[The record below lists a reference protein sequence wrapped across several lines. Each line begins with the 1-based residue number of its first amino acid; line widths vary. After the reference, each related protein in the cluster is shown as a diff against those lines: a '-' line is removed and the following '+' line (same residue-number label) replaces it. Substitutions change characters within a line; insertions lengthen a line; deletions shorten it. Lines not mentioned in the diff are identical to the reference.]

1 MIDRRVRFLIPALTL
16 TLALALSITA
26 FPQTPAP
33 LPEKSAAQS
42 GGAAGAKA
50 EELPPLTEK
59 QQKFVAFIGG
69 ELLPDGNIRIG
80 DIIIHRRE
88 REVSFPAMVNLS
100 EGDIEV
106 AICTS
111 VGKTHESLLVTGV
124 DPFKLQLSLIL
135 LGLEN
140 GAKCERPDVKKGD
153 EVSIEMTSF
162 YCPLFYNR
170 RLDIENLVNSLSFHC
185 ESFPRTTIDHAIID
199 SQTGRPFGD
208 YEWTF
213 VGSSFAGNGVCVAA
227 LEGTVVDLNSNYNS
241 TCAIISPS
249 EESGAGD
256 KLFQIK
262 AGSTPPAGTLVTVY
276 VKRKNK
282 ITDNDL

>member
-1 MIDRRVRFLIPALTL
+1 MIDRRVRFLIPVLAFALN
-16 TLALALSITA
+16 ITA
-26 FPQTPAP
+26 FSQTPAP
-33 LPEKSAAQS
+33 PPEKSAAQS
-42 GGAAGAKA
+42 GGAVGAKA

-59 QQKFVAFIGG
+59 QRKFVAFIGG

-88 REVSFPAMVNLS
+88 REVSFPAMVNMS

-111 VGKTHESLLVTGV
+111 VGKTHESLLITGV
-124 DPFKLQLSLIL
+124 DPFKLQLGLIL

-140 GAKCERPDVKKGD
+140 GAKCERPDVKRGD
-153 EVSIEMTSF
+153 EVSLEIASF

-185 ESFPRTTIDHAIID
+185 VSYPRAALNHAIVD
-199 SQTGRPFGD
+199 SQTGRPFGNF
-208 YEWTF
+208 EWIF

-241 TCAIISPS
+241 TCAIVSPS
-249 EESGAGD
+249 EESGAAD

-262 AGSTPPAGTLVTVY
+262 PGSTPPAGTLVTVY
-276 VKRKNK
+276 VKSAKKR
-282 ITDNDL
+282 D